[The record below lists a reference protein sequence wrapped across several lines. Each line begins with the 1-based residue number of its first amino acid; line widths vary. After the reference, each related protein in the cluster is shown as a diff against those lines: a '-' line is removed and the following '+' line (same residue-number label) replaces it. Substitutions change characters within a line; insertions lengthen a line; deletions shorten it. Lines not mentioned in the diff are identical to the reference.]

1 MKVLI
6 IPAFRLYPIDSGGA
20 HAQLAFLEKLQ
31 QQLEVDLLIR
41 PENIDEKDIPFFQAR
56 FPGLILLRAGYSSP
70 GGWKKVTAFINK
82 VRRKIS
88 GKDPS
93 YKLRKYGFL
102 NALIRTHPDVLD
114 EIRQLARKKK
124 YDIIQA
130 EHSINMGLVELLP
143 EGPKKVFVH
152 HEISH
157 TRIQADMLSLGH
169 SRTAADHIAGI
180 VWEKEKDWLGRYD
193 GIITLCQEDAGLLRS
208 KGISKPI
215 QVAEPFALFE
225 GELKK
230 IYDASRA
237 PRLLFAGGESHY
249 PNKEGLNWFLKEVF
263 PLVLPQR
270 PDAVIRITGVWSKEF
285 RDQFAAYPTIHFIGF
300 VPSLEEV
307 YRDSVLVV
315 PVRIGSGVR
324 IKVITALANA
334 LPVVGTSIGLSG
346 IEGLRDGV
354 NTLLADDANGFAAA
368 VLSLLSDEGRRR
380 QLSGQGFLLAE
391 QGYGNGA
398 FAGKRTAFYK
408 ELLGGLMQTDRPVMV

>member
-31 QQLEVDLLIR
+31 YQQELDLLIR

-56 FPGLILLRAGYSSP
+56 FPRLNLLRAGYTSTS
-70 GGWKKVTAFINK
+70 GWQKITAFIKK
-82 VRRKIS
+82 VKKKIS

-102 NALIRTHPDVLD
+102 NALIRTRPDVLE
-114 EIRQLARKKK
+114 EIRRLVRKKE

-143 EGPKKVFVH
+143 DGPKKVFVH

-157 TRIQADMLSLGH
+157 TRIHGDMLSLGQ
-169 SRTAADHIAGI
+169 SRTAADHISGI

-193 GIITLCQEDAGLLRS
+193 GIITLCPEDAALLRS

-225 GELKK
+225 GELKN
-230 IYDASRA
+230 IYDASLV
-237 PRLLFAGGESHY
+237 PRLLFVGGESHY

-263 PLVLPQR
+263 PLVLKQR
-270 PDAVIRITGVWSKEF
+270 PDAVIRITGVWTEEF
-285 RDQFAAYPTIHFIGF
+285 RDQFRVYTNIQFAGF
-300 VPSLEEV
+300 VQSLEDV
-307 YRDSVLVV
+307 YKDSILVV

-324 IKVITALANA
+324 IKVVTALANA
-334 LPVVGTSIGLSG
+334 VPVVGTTIGLSG
-346 IEGLRDGV
+346 IEGIRDGV
-354 NTLLADDANGFAAA
+354 NALVAGNTKDFTAA
-368 VLSLLSDEGRRR
+368 VLSLVNDEERRR
-380 QLSGQGFLLAE
+380 QLSEQGFLLAQ
-391 QGYGNGA
+391 QGYRDGA
-398 FAGKRTAFYK
+398 FAVKRIDFYK
-408 ELLGGLMQTDRPVMV
+408 ELLVRMDTSG

>member
-31 QQLEVDLLIR
+31 QQQELDLLIR
-41 PENIDEKDIPFFQAR
+41 PENIDENDISFFQAR
-56 FPGLILLRAGYSSP
+56 FPRLNLLQAGYNSS
-70 GGWKKVTAFINK
+70 GGWQKITAFIK
-82 VRRKIS
+82 KISKKIS

-102 NALIRTHPDVLD
+102 NALIRTRPDVLED
-114 EIRQLARKKK
+114 IKRLARKKK

-143 EGPKKVFVH
+143 DGPKKVFVH

-157 TRIQADMLSLGH
+157 TRIQGDMLSLGY
-169 SRTAADHIAGI
+169 SRASADHISGI

-193 GIITLCQEDAGLLRS
+193 GIITLCPEDAALLRS

-230 IYDASRA
+230 IYDASLA
-237 PRLLFAGGESHY
+237 PRLLFVGGESHY

-263 PLVLPQR
+263 PQILQQR
-270 PDAVIRITGVWSKEF
+270 PDTVIRITGAWTEEF
-285 RDQFAAYPTIHFIGF
+285 RDQFRAYTNIQFTGF
-300 VPSLEEV
+300 VPSLENV
-307 YRDSVLVV
+307 YKDSILVV
-315 PVRIGSGVR
+315 PVHIGSGVR

-334 LPVVGTSIGLSG
+334 VPVVGTSIGLSG
-346 IEGLRDGV
+346 IEGIRDGV
-354 NTLLADDANGFAAA
+354 NALVADDATGFAAA
-368 VLSLLSDEGRRR
+368 VLLLVNDEGRRR
-380 QLSGQGFLLAE
+380 QLSGQGFLLAQ
-391 QGYGNGA
+391 QGYGNGV
-398 FAGKRTAFYK
+398 FAEKRIDFYK
-408 ELLGGLMQTDRPVMV
+408 ELLARADTSG